1 MTYYRGEADPAYREY
16 CAKIVS
22 LQKRFSQEDRE
33 RIVREF
39 LSEGL
44 NAKEVSM
51 AQLYSDELLKGKP
64 LEQEQGPSISETM
77 ANGSSEDVIRIFNH
91 AVSAID
97 YQRYP
102 ITDEASCRAYMQV
115 LLLGAAMLPQVE
127 VHNALGRSDM
137 EVRVGSRHWVFE
149 FKYSKQNSIASG
161 LLRKAVDQIKSRQ
174 YGHFSS
180 DEELIRIALVFSG
193 ESKSFIAWEKI

>member
-1 MTYYRGEADPAYREY
+1 MTYFRDSTDPAYREY

-77 ANGSSEDVIRIFNH
+77 AKLNMILHICFRKNQIFDFRRMN
-91 AVSAID
+91 
-97 YQRYP
+97 
-102 ITDEASCRAYMQV
+102 E
-115 LLLGAAMLPQVE
+115 
-127 VHNALGRSDM
+127 
-137 EVRVGSRHWVFE
+137 
-149 FKYSKQNSIASG
+149 
-161 LLRKAVDQIKSRQ
+161 
-174 YGHFSS
+174 
-180 DEELIRIALVFSG
+180 
-193 ESKSFIAWEKI
+193 